1 MNKVLVIVPTY
12 NEVETIGELI
22 ERLESLNSSNSSFK
36 INLLIVDDRSPDGT
50 AKLVDGYAKKY
61 GNIERIS
68 GEKAGLGTA
77 YLRGFKQAL
86 KGDANII
93 VMMDADMSH
102 SPDDLEPLLN
112 EIVAGA
118 DYVIGSRYLEESV
131 IDKNWPRSRLFSSH
145 IANFIAKRLVG
156 IKSDVND
163 YTGGYKAIR
172 RQALEKIDLNK
183 ISASGYVF
191 QVSLLHA
198 FLKDGFI
205 VREVPITFRARE
217 LGESKLGIMDFI
229 EFIYRAYKL
238 NPNAPIQRFVRFCLI
253 GGVGTIVN
261 LTTLFLLI
269 HFTKLDAIIAA
280 ALAIEISVIGNFF
293 LNHHY
298 TFKGYGA
305 NTIKKRET
313 LPAMIHK
320 LAKYN
325 AGAVGGAIISLGIFS
340 LLYKVGHV
348 EYLLSDILAI
358 LCATS
363 WNYYISSRFVWKV
376 FDSNN

>member
-1 MNKVLVIVPTY
+1 MYKVLVIVPTY
-12 NEVETIGELI
+12 NEVETIGLLI
-22 ERLESLNSSNSSFK
+22 ERLESLNSAKSDYA
-36 INLLIVDDRSPDGT
+36 INILIVDDRSPDGT
-50 AKLVDGYAKKY
+50 AKLVDDFAEKY

-68 GEKAGLGTA
+68 GKKAGLGKA
-77 YLRGFKQAL
+77 YLRGFKHAL
-86 KGDANII
+86 KGEADII

-102 SPDDLEPLLN
+102 SPDDLLPLLS
-112 EIVAGA
+112 EIKSGA

-131 IDKNWPRSRLFSSH
+131 IDKSWPRTRLLSSH
-145 IANFIAKRLVG
+145 IANFVAKKLVG
-156 IKSDVND
+156 IKSDIND

-172 RQALEKIDLNK
+172 RQALEKIDLKK

-217 LGESKLGIMDFI
+217 LGESKLGIMDFV

-269 HFTKLDAIIAA
+269 HFTKIDAVVAA

-293 LNHHY
+293 LNHTY

-305 NTIKKRET
+305 NSIKKNESILT
-313 LPAMIHK
+313 MLHK

-325 AGAVGGAIISLGIFS
+325 AGAVGGAIISLAIFS
-340 LLYKVGHV
+340 LLFKVGHI
-348 EYLLSDILAI
+348 EYLLSDLLAI

-363 WNYYISSRFVWKV
+363 WNYYISSRYVWKV